1 MNVVFIMN
9 DTWRYD
15 HLGTNGNDWIHTP
28 VLDQFAAESAVFD
41 RSYIGSFATV
51 PCRPEGRRRMSTS

>member
-1 MNVVFIMN
+1 VNVVAIMN

-15 HLGTNGNDWIHTP
+15 YVGANGNDEIHTP

-41 RSYIGSFATV
+41 RSHTGWHDGES
-51 PCRPEGRRRMSTS
+51 